1 MKIKTPTP
9 NYEKDKL
16 LTKFGTEILKD
27 RYMLPEEKSPQD
39 AFIRAA
45 AAFADDTA
53 HAQRLYDY
61 VSNQWFMFASPILSN
76 GGTDRGLPI
85 SCFLNYVNDSR
96 DGLAEHYTENIWL
109 SSMGGGIGGYWGHIR
124 SQGQS
129 TSKGNKTTGV
139 IPFMHVVDSQMIAFN
154 QGATRR
160 GSYASYMD
168 ISHPEITEFI
178 DMRKPA
184 GGDINRKNLN
194 LHHGVVV
201 SDKFMKAMENDE
213 HWDLIDPNSKDKI
226 KTVKARQLWIKILEA
241 RVATGE
247 PYIMFGDTVQRG
259 LPKTQKDLGLKVTH
273 SNLCSEITLATNEDR
288 TAVCCLSSVN
298 VEKYEE
304 WKDNE
309 LFIDDLMRMLDNV
322 LTYFINKAP
331 SHMWRAI
338 ASAKSERS
346 IGLGA
351 MGFHTFLQSKN
362 VPMES
367 DEAMSWNK
375 IIFKHI
381 HIKALATNH
390 ILGKERGEPSDIKG
404 TGKRFAHMIAIA
416 PNASSSII
424 CGGVSPSIEPFR
436 ANAFTQKTLS
446 GSALMKNPN
455 LEKLLKEKGINNK
468 QTWQSIITNKGSVA
482 HLEQLSKNERDTY
495 KTAIELEQECLVD
508 LAAARQKY
516 VCQAQSLNLFF
527 TPDVNVRKL
536 NNIHKRAWSKKL
548 KTLYYL
554 RSEAMTRA
562 EVVANKVERIVRKD
576 AEEDECLSC
585 QA

>member
-322 LTYFINKAP
+322 LTHFIDVAP
-331 SHMWRAI
+331 AYMWRAI

-351 MGFHTFLQSKN
+351 MGFHTYLQSKS
-362 VPMES
+362 VPIES

-381 HIKALATNH
+381 HTKALATNH

-508 LAAARQKY
+508 LAADRQKY

>member
-381 HIKALATNH
+381 HTKALATNH
-390 ILGKERGEPSDIKG
+390 ILGKERGEPSDMKG

-508 LAAARQKY
+508 LAADRQKY

>member
-1 MKIKTPTP
+1 MKIKPPTP
-9 NYEKDKL
+9 DYEKDKL

-39 AFIRAA
+39 AFVRAA
-45 AAFADDTA
+45 AAFADNAD

-168 ISHPEITEFI
+168 ISHPEIVEFI

-213 HWDLIDPNSKDKI
+213 PWDLIDPNSKDKV

-247 PYIMFGDTVQRG
+247 PYIMFGDTVQKG

-273 SNLCSEITLATNEDR
+273 SNLCSEITLATSEDR

-298 VEKYEE
+298 VEKFEE

-322 LTYFINKAP
+322 LSHFIDKAP

-346 IGLGA
+346 VGLGA
-351 MGFHTFLQSKN
+351 MGFHTFLQSKG

-367 DEAMSWNK
+367 VVAMSWNK

-381 HIKALATNH
+381 HAKALESNLT
-390 ILGKERGEPSDIKG
+390 LGKERGSPNDMKG
-404 TGKRFAHMIAIA
+404 TGKRFAHMLAIA

-424 CGGVSPSIEPFR
+424 CGGVSPSIEPLR

-455 LEKLLKEKGINNK
+455 LEKLLQEKGLNNK

-482 HLEQLSKNERDTY
+482 HLTELSKDERDTY
-495 KTAIELEQECLVD
+495 KTAIELGQEWLVD
-508 LAAARQKY
+508 LAADRQKY
-516 VCQAQSLNLFF
+516 ICQAQSLNLFF

-554 RSEAMTRA
+554 RSEAMNRA
-562 EVVANKVERIVRKD
+562 EVVANKVERVVRKD